1 MLFTFNAL
9 KFDEFENI
17 FPNRNP
23 NPIVYIFKTARS
35 TIKSLAY
42 IVTYSML
49 YRTVPVIGFN
59 CMGFLRNKPISKRAI
74 TAKIEI

>member
-1 MLFTFNAL
+1 MLLTFNAL

-17 FPNRNP
+17 FPNRDHS
-23 NPIVYIFKTARS
+23 PIAYIFETARS

-59 CMGFLRNKPISKRAI
+59 YMGFLRNKSISTVAI